1 MKSILTNFFLIVLF
15 ALATHQATAQN
26 WSLTG
31 NSLLSTN
38 FIGSTNSANL
48 NFRTGNVQRM
58 TLTSAGNLG
67 IGTTAP
73 TSPLQVVGTV
83 TATTF
88 SGSGASLTSLNA
100 TNISTGTLAD
110 ARLSS
115 NVALKNGTQT
125 FTGVNAFSQAISVQS
140 LTVGR
145 GAGGVLNN
153 TALGIN
159 SLFNNTT
166 GSINTACGYQALNK
180 NTIGNGNTALGN
192 IALFSNTSGG
202 SNTATGSTALSS
214 NTTGTGN
221 SAFGVQSLYTNV
233 NGSYNTA
240 QGYQALIYNT
250 SGSNNTAS
258 GMLSLFSNTT
268 GNFNLAIGA
277 AALYRNT
284 TRSNLIAIG
293 DSALFNNGFGATEL
307 NQSTRNTAVGSKTLL
322 NNSSGYGNTA
332 LGFQSL
338 YKNQTG
344 YNNTAAG
351 SGSLVAN
358 LDGSGNA
365 AFGFESLK
373 LNTSGFANTA
383 LGTFALNKNLT
394 GYQNTA
400 IGSDALQSSNGSLN
414 VAVGSGAM
422 YLNGSGL
429 SNTAVGSAALEDLTL
444 GSYNSA
450 LGANANVGSTGEYYN
465 TTTLGANATV
475 DANNKVRIGNTSVS
489 SNGGQVNWTAYS
501 DARIKNSIQENVPGL
516 TFINALRPVTYHFDI
531 TKQNQLMGITDTANW
546 QGKYDI
552 EKIQFTGFI
561 AQEVEAA
568 AKKIGYDFSGVDKTG
583 NLLGLRYSEF
593 VMPLVKSVQELSAE
607 NNELKNEIA
616 SLKNHMQQVEQSLAQ
631 CCNAYQPSNVQ
642 GTSSIDVPALEQ
654 NAPNPFSEHT
664 IIRYYMPL
672 QAQSA
677 SIKIYALDG
686 SELLSIPATTKG
698 VGSVTVNGHSLA
710 SGVYVY
716 TLIIDGKTIDTKQ
729 MILTKQ

>member
-1 MKSILTNFFLIVLF
+1 MKINFAILLSVVLTTTVF
-15 ALATHQATAQN
+15 KQATAQN

-48 NFRTGNVQRM
+48 NFRTGNIQRM

-115 NVALKNGTQT
+115 NVALKNGTNIISGNYT
-125 FTGVNAFSQAISVQS
+125 FNNPIIVQE
-140 LTVGR
+140 VYIGR
-145 GAGGVLNN
+145 GNGAVPALGGCDNIAIGNNSLSSNLFACGGN
-153 TALGIN
+153 TACGFENLKANTDGRLNSSFGSRSLYSNTTGKYNTGLGYN
-159 SLFNNTT
+159 TLYNNTT
-166 GSINTACGYQALNK
+166 GNSNVAVGINALYRNTTKSNLVAIGDSALYNNGVGSQGQFDARFNTAVGSKALFANTIGGANTAAGSLSLRSNTTGTNNTANGYSALELNTTGSQNTACGTSALLN
-180 NTIGNGNTALGN
+180 NNGSLNSA
-192 IALFSNTSGG
+192 FG
-202 SNTATGSTALSS
+202 SSALSS
-214 NTTGTGN
+214 NTTGT
-221 SAFGVQSLYTNV
+221 
-233 NGSYNTA
+233 
-240 QGYQALIYNT
+240 
-250 SGSNNTAS
+250 
-258 GMLSLFSNTT
+258 
-268 GNFNLAIGA
+268 
-277 AALYRNT
+277 
-284 TRSNLIAIG
+284 
-293 DSALFNNGFGATEL
+293 
-307 NQSTRNTAVGSKTLL
+307 
-322 NNSSGYGNTA
+322 
-332 LGFQSL
+332 
-338 YKNQTG
+338 
-344 YNNTAAG
+344 
-351 SGSLVAN
+351 
-358 LDGSGNA
+358 
-365 AFGFESLK
+365 
-373 LNTSGFANTA
+373 
-383 LGTFALNKNLT
+383 
-394 GYQNTA
+394 QNTA
-400 IGSDALQSSNGSLN
+400 IGAFANVSSGN
-414 VAVGSGAM
+414 
-422 YLNGSGL
+422 L
-429 SNTAVGSAALEDLTL
+429 SNATAIGR
-444 GSYNSA
+444 SA
-450 LGANANVGSTGEYYN
+450 L
-465 TTTLGANATV
+465 V

-489 SNGGQVNWTAYS
+489 SNGGQVSWTAYS

-616 SLKNHMQQVEQSLAQ
+616 SLKNHMQQVEHSLAQ

-698 VGSVTVNGHSLA
+698 VGFVTVNGHSLA